1 MKKGSSLASELKL
14 VICSHLWRIP
24 HILASKL
31 LRCLII
37 PTFPFFFQ
45 GDALQ
50 NDLSVGQSLSI
61 LSTEALRREN
71 HKKT

>member
-1 MKKGSSLASELKL
+1 MQAIDSFSSIAYG
-14 VICSHLWRIP
+14 W
-24 HILASKL
+24 
-31 LRCLII
+31 LII
-37 PTFPFFFQ
+37 HFLFFFQ

-50 NDLSVGQSLSI
+50 NDLSVGESLSI